1 MARPTLAVVRPAS
14 TESRELAL
22 RLLGEATPD
31 IVLVLGDDGKIT
43 FASEAAGEVLG
54 VWPGGLEGVL
64 LSDRVHPD
72 DHRSLAVAV
81 ESWTDPGAETCV
93 AEIRLSDTDGEWIPT
108 EATGSDLRKHAHIG
122 GVVVIVRDV
131 SHRDV
136 SSWSLDESSARIVNA
151 ARSTS
156 DGLWDWDLTNG
167 HVHYSEKWR
176 EVVGLATDDVAGKP
190 EDWLDRIHP
199 EDREPFES
207 LLAAHID
214 GHTDALDHE
223 HRVRTSEGTYRW
235 MLVRGIALRNP
246 DGVATR
252 IAGSILDVSERKLFD
267 ALTRLPNRD
276 TFKDTLDTT
285 IARWVAEPGRLFAVL
300 VLDLDRFKVIND
312 SLGHQVGDRLLTS
325 IARRIE
331 SCVRPHDT
339 VARLGGDEFAVLLDG
354 LDTPDD
360 AARIANEIKDLLG
373 RPMAVGN
380 TEVYST
386 ASVGIAVSNK
396 GYTKAGD
403 MLRDADTAM
412 HRAKDAGRDRAE
424 TFQTD
429 MHIETLNHF
438 KMEVDL
444 RRAIRREEFV
454 VHYQPLVDLS
464 TGQLNGFEALV
475 RWQSPERGFV
485 SPMDFI
491 PLAEEVGL
499 IAPIDRFVLRAAA
512 AQARDW
518 QRGHDRLGNLAICV
532 NVSSKQFSRDDL
544 VEYVETTLEE
554 CELDPRCLKLEITES
569 AIMTNP
575 ERALDILNDLR
586 DMGVRLALD
595 DFGTGYSS
603 LAHLHRFPFDV
614 LKIDRSFV
622 SRLGMADD
630 AGRDKGRGRRNPEIV
645 STIIALAKALE
656 LDVVAEGIETAL
668 HLDLL
673 RAMGCQYG
681 QGWFFS
687 KPLRVDDAERL
698 MDADPTW

>member
-1 MARPTLAVVRPAS
+1 MARPNLAVVRRA
-14 TESRELAL
+14 TNESRDLWL
-22 RLLGEATPD
+22 RVLGESTSD
-31 IVLVLGDDGKIT
+31 LVLVVDAEGTMT
-43 FASEAAGEVLG
+43 FASEAAAAMLG
-54 VWPGGLEGVL
+54 IWPGGLEGSK
-64 LSDRVHPD
+64 LSERVHPD
-72 DHRSLAVAV
+72 DAASLATAI
-81 ESWTDPGAETCV
+81 ESWTDPEAEPTV
-93 AEIRLSDTDGEWIPT
+93 AEIRLSDAEGEWIPA
-108 EATGSDLRKHAHIG
+108 EATGNDLRANEHVKGI
-122 GVVVIVRDV
+122 VVMVRDV
-131 SHRDV
+131 SHREV
-136 SSWSLDESSARIVNA
+136 SSWSLDESSARIVRA

-156 DGLWDWDLTNG
+156 DGLWDWDLTTQ

-176 EVVGLATDDVAGKP
+176 EVVGIQADDVTGKP

-199 EDREPFES
+199 EDRQPFES
-207 LLAAHID
+207 LLAAHLD
-214 GHTDALDHE
+214 GHTEALDHE

-235 MLVRGIALRNP
+235 MLVRGLALRDA
-246 DGVATR
+246 DGRATR
-252 IAGSILDVSERKLFD
+252 IAGSMLDVSERKLFD
-267 ALTRLPNRD
+267 ALTRLPNRG
-276 TFKDTLDTT
+276 TFKDILEITVD
-285 IARWVAEPGRLFAVL
+285 RWVDEPGRLFAVL
-300 VLDLDRFKVIND
+300 VIDLDRFKVIND
-312 SLGHQVGDRLLTS
+312 SLGHSIGDRLLTS
-325 IARRIE
+325 IARRIQ

-339 VARLGGDEFAVLLDG
+339 VARLGGDEFSVLLDG
-354 LDTPDD
+354 LDVAED
-360 AARIANEIKDLLG
+360 AERIANEIKDLLG
-373 RPMAVGN
+373 RPLSVNG

-386 ASVGIAVSNK
+386 ASVGIALSSK

-424 TFQTD
+424 TFQTN

-454 VHYQPLVDLS
+454 VHYQPLVDLHS
-464 TGQLNGFEALV
+464 GRLNGFEALV

-499 IAPIDRFVLRAAA
+499 IAPIDRFVLKAAA

-518 QRGHDRLGNLAICV
+518 QQGHDRLGELAICV

-544 VEYVETTLEE
+544 VEYVASVLED

-575 ERALDILNDLR
+575 ERAADILYDLR
-586 DMGVRLALD
+586 DLGVRLALD

-603 LAHLHRFPFDV
+603 LGHLHRFPFDV

-622 SRLGMADD
+622 SRLGV
-630 AGRDKGRGRRNPEIV
+630 RDEPARDTGRGSRNPEIV
-645 STIIALAKALE
+645 STIVALADALS
-656 LDVVAEGIETAL
+656 LDVVAEGIETAE
-668 HLDLL
+668 HLELL
-673 RAMGCQYG
+673 RAMGCRYG

-687 KPLRVDDAERL
+687 KPLTVEDAERV

>member
-1 MARPTLAVVRPAS
+1 MARPNLAVVRRA
-14 TESRELAL
+14 TNESRDLWL
-22 RLLGEATPD
+22 RVLGESTSD
-31 IVLVLGDDGKIT
+31 LVLVVDAEGTMT
-43 FASEAAGEVLG
+43 FASEAAAAMLG
-54 VWPGGLEGVL
+54 IWPGGLEGSK
-64 LSDRVHPD
+64 LSERVHPD
-72 DHRSLAVAV
+72 DAASLATAI
-81 ESWTDPGAETCV
+81 ESWTDPEAEPTV
-93 AEIRLSDTDGEWIPT
+93 AEIRLSDAEGEWIPA
-108 EATGSDLRKHAHIG
+108 EATGNDLRANEHVKGI
-122 GVVVIVRDV
+122 VVMVRDV
-131 SHRDV
+131 SHREV
-136 SSWSLDESSARIVNA
+136 SSWSLDESSARIVRA

-156 DGLWDWDLTNG
+156 DGLWDWDLTTQ

-176 EVVGLATDDVAGKP
+176 EVVGIQADDVTGKP

-199 EDREPFES
+199 EDRQPFES
-207 LLAAHID
+207 LLAAHLD
-214 GHTDALDHE
+214 GHTEALDHE

-235 MLVRGIALRNP
+235 MLVRGLALRDA
-246 DGVATR
+246 DGRATR
-252 IAGSILDVSERKLFD
+252 IAGSMLDVSERKLFD
-267 ALTRLPNRD
+267 ALTRLPNRG
-276 TFKDTLDTT
+276 TFKDILEITVD
-285 IARWVAEPGRLFAVL
+285 RWVDEPGRLFAVL
-300 VLDLDRFKVIND
+300 VIDLDRFKVIND
-312 SLGHQVGDRLLTS
+312 SLGHSIGDRLLTS
-325 IARRIE
+325 IARRIQ

-339 VARLGGDEFAVLLDG
+339 VARLGGDEFSVLLDG
-354 LDTPDD
+354 LDVPED
-360 AARIANEIKDLLG
+360 AERIANEIKDLLG
-373 RPMAVGN
+373 RPLSVNG

-386 ASVGIAVSNK
+386 ASVGIALSSK

-424 TFQTD
+424 TFQTN

-454 VHYQPLVDLS
+454 VHYQPLVDLHS
-464 TGQLNGFEALV
+464 GRLNGFEALV

-499 IAPIDRFVLRAAA
+499 IAPIDRFVLKAAA

-518 QRGHDRLGNLAICV
+518 QQGHDRLGELAICV

-544 VEYVETTLEE
+544 VEYVASVLED

-575 ERALDILNDLR
+575 ERAADILYDLR
-586 DMGVRLALD
+586 DLGVRLALD

-603 LAHLHRFPFDV
+603 LGHLHRFPFDV

-622 SRLGMADD
+622 SRLGV
-630 AGRDKGRGRRNPEIV
+630 RDEPARDTGRGSRNPEIV
-645 STIIALAKALE
+645 STIVALADALS
-656 LDVVAEGIETAL
+656 LDVVAEGIETAE
-668 HLDLL
+668 HLELL
-673 RAMGCQYG
+673 RAMGCRYG

-687 KPLRVDDAERL
+687 KPLTVEDAERV